1 MSETATE
8 SLATEVPIWP
18 ALIVPVLEALEDGR
32 TLHRKDLFHQAADK
46 AGLSESARLE
56 TLNSGGLRYEQRMG
70 WVLSHV
76 TRANWI
82 DRPTKGHYCITDE
95 GRRWLKENPDGINYS
110 QAHEIFAKYWPK
122 SEKPTESSQAA
133 ATEAVATDEL
143 EPVEQIEDGINRI
156 HAEVGVSLLA
166 RLREGHP
173 DFFEEAVV
181 KLLLKMGYG
190 GAEQRGRRI
199 GGTGDG
205 GVDGVIDQD
214 ALGLDRIYVQAKRYA
229 DGNTVGR
236 ETIQA
241 FVGALHGVG
250 ASRGVFITT
259 STFTAGARQYA
270 ENVPSRI
277 ILIDSARLVGL
288 MIKYRVGV
296 QVKQSYDVV
305 ELDEDFFE

>member
-1 MSETATE
+1 MTDSLLETPVTA
-8 SLATEVPIWP
+8 VPIWP
-18 ALIVPVLEALEDGR
+18 ALIVPVLQALSDGS
-32 TLHRKDLFHQAADK
+32 TLHRKDLFHKAADE
-46 AGLSESARLE
+46 AGLTDSARQE

-70 WVLSHV
+70 WVLSHL

-82 DRPTKGHYCITDE
+82 DRPTKGHYCITDA
-95 GRRWLKENPDGINYS
+95 GRKWLQQNPDGINYS
-110 QAHEIFAKYWPK
+110 QAHELFAQYWPK
-122 SEKPTESSQAA
+122 TDKHVPSQ
-133 ATEAVATDEL
+133 EAVAAGVTAGEDL

-156 HAEVGVSLLA
+156 HDEVGAALLQ
-166 RLREGHP
+166 RLRDGHP
-173 DFFEEAVV
+173 DFFEDAVV

-199 GGTGDG
+199 GGSGDG

-236 ETIQA
+236 EAIQA

-259 STFTAGARQYA
+259 SAFSSGAKQYA
-270 ENVPSRI
+270 DGVPSRI
-277 ILIDSARLVGL
+277 ILIDAARLVTL

>member
-1 MSETATE
+1 MSESQTE
-8 SLATEVPIWP
+8 SAVTEVPIWP
-18 ALIVPVLEALEDGR
+18 ALIVPVLRALEDGR
-32 TLHRKDLFHQAADK
+32 TLHRKDLFHEAANR

-82 DRPTKGHYCITDE
+82 ERPTKGHYCVTDA
-95 GRRWLKENPDGINYS
+95 GRQWLRDNPEGINYS
-110 QAHEIFAKYWPK
+110 QAHEIFAQYWPK
-122 SEKPTESSQAA
+122 SEKPAASQVLNS
-133 ATEAVATDEL
+133 EPVAPEEL

-156 HAEVGVSLLA
+156 HDEVGAALIQ
-166 RLREGHP
+166 RLRDGHP

-199 GGTGDG
+199 GGSGDG

-229 DGNTVGR
+229 DGNNVGR

-259 STFTAGARQYA
+259 STFTSGARQYA

-277 ILIDSARLVGL
+277 ILIDSARLVAL

-305 ELDEDFFE
+305 ELDEDFFD

>member
-1 MSETATE
+1 MSGVQAE
-8 SLATEVPIWP
+8 STATEVPIWP
-18 ALIVPVLEALEDGR
+18 ALIVPVLRALEDGR
-32 TLHRKDLFHQAADK
+32 TLHRKDLFHQAADQ

-70 WVLSHV
+70 WVLSHL

-82 DRPTKGHYCITDE
+82 DRPTKGHYCITDP
-95 GRRWLKENPDGINYS
+95 GRQWLRDNPDGINYS
-110 QAHEIFAKYWPK
+110 QAHELFAQYWPK
-122 SEKPTESSQAA
+122 SEKQIPAQ
-133 ATEAVATDEL
+133 EASTASLPAVEEL

-156 HAEVGVSLLA
+156 HDEVGAALIQ

-199 GGTGDG
+199 GGSGDG

-259 STFTAGARQYA
+259 STFTSGARQYA

-277 ILIDSARLVGL
+277 ILIDSARLVSL